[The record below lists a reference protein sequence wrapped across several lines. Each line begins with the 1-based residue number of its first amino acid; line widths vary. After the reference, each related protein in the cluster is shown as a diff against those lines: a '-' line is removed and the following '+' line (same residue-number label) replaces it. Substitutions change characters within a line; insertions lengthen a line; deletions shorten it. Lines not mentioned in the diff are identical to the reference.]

1 VTEMP
6 KTEKRQGRLG
16 YLLASTG
23 VSVTGDGVLLAA
35 TPLLAAS
42 LSRDP
47 LQIGI
52 VSAAG
57 YAAWLSVG
65 LPAGALVDR
74 WPRRRV
80 MVTVDLLRTLV
91 LLALVGIIVS
101 GNSSIWALA
110 IMVFVLGIGSCFFDP
125 AGQAMIPA
133 LVGRDKDDLARANG
147 RFWAL
152 DTFGR
157 ALAGPPLG
165 AAAFAVARFLPFA
178 MDALSFLLSALFMS
192 RLPEASRS
200 TTTSQSILVSVR
212 DGVHFLSC
220 SPELRALVLGEA
232 GYNLGWN
239 IASATL
245 VLFAQDVLHVGNVG
259 YGLLLAAG
267 AAGGVLSARLAPRL
281 AQAVAGRLVFA
292 IGLLVQAASWL
303 LVLLGGSPW
312 LAGVGLVALG
322 FASNALSVVIGSTM
336 QRLTPDDKLGRVVA
350 AGRVLGIGSAAIGAF
365 VGGLIAEVW
374 GLHVPFLVAAVLV
387 LVISAVFFLCHRQ
400 R

>member
-1 VTEMP
+1 VTETP
-6 KTEKRQGRLG
+6 KTEQQRGRLG
-16 YLLASTG
+16 FLLASTG

-42 LSRDP
+42 LTRDP

-74 WPRRRV
+74 WPYRRV

-91 LLALVGIIVS
+91 LLLLVGLIAS
-101 GNSSIWALA
+101 GNATVWTLA
-110 IMVFVLGIGSCFFDP
+110 ISVFILGIGSCFFDP

-133 LVGRDKDDLARANG
+133 LVGRDKDALEQANG
-147 RFWAL
+147 KFWAI

-165 AAAFAVARFLPFA
+165 AAVFALGRFLPFLV
-178 MDALSFLLSALFMS
+178 DAFSFLLSALFVS
-192 RLPEASRS
+192 RLPEISRH
-200 TTTSQSILVSVR
+200 TTSSPPILASIR
-212 DGVHFLSC
+212 DGVSFLSR
-220 SPELRALVLGEA
+220 SSELRALTLGVA

-239 IASATL
+239 IASATF
-245 VLFAQDVLHVGNVG
+245 VLFAQDILHVGNVA

-281 AQAVAGRLVFA
+281 AKAVAARLIFA

-312 LAGVGLVALG
+312 LAAVGLVGLG
-322 FASNALSVVIGSTM
+322 FASNALSVVGGATR

-350 AGRVLGIGSAAIGAF
+350 AARVLGIGSAAIGAF
-365 VGGLIAEVW
+365 VGGLIADTW
-374 GLHVPFLVAAVLV
+374 SLQAPFLVASALV
-387 LVISAVFFLCHRQ
+387 AAMSAAFFLHRPA